1 MLIPWRVT
9 DLVLYQNHERQMLS
23 LGSAAD
29 HLLLCTQDEKAL
41 TNNSEGGETLG
52 VSRHVF
58 QVVEPEL
65 FISTNFSV
73 DENV

>member
-9 DLVLYQNHERQMLS
+9 DLVLYQNHECQMLS

-65 FISTNFSV
+65 FISTNFP
-73 DENV
+73 